1 MKNTNNDYS
10 QILNLGSLHEEIAK
24 EQERKKGRTLPII
37 MMIISLILIG
47 SGVFYPQISKLIET
61 NKNDKNKTV
70 VKKKTDDVLTC
81 STTTTDTTI
90 GITTTTKNI
99 YTFKNDLLKE
109 LKVTKTY
116 KVIENNYDAGVSNIS
131 LYNTKYQELS
141 TGLAS
146 VEGIKLAYNL
156 DNNTLIATT
165 DFSLDKVDKTK
176 IPQNNLITL
185 SNKLDQTKKE
195 IKEIEGKAG
204 HICK

>member
-61 NKNDKNKTV
+61 NKNDKDKTV
-70 VKKKTDDVLTC
+70 VKKNTDDVLTC
-81 STTTTDTTI
+81 SSTTTDTTI

-141 TGLAS
+141 NGLAS

-165 DFSLDKVDKTK
+165 DFSLDKVDQTK